1 MAMVIKT
8 DLMAMVIKTD
18 LCKAEKHNSSCIN
31 CSTCINTLSA
41 LKDAI
46 EQELNHLE
54 QKALSKRHHM

>member
-8 DLMAMVIKTD
+8 DLMAMVVKTD
-18 LCKAEKHNSSCIN
+18 LCKAEKHNSS